1 MGQHAVRQSR
11 GVVMGETLPT
21 ADRCGYRC
29 IAVEGAALIG
39 RAGGAA
45 LR

>member
-1 MGQHAVRQSR
+1 MGKHAVRQSS
-11 GVVMGETLPT
+11 GVVMGETLSM

-29 IAVEGAALIG
+29 IAVEVAALIG